1 MRMHNSC
8 NYDPN
13 VQKLV
18 NVIKVIVHNGT
29 VSPPFAL
36 LKQISFSIAIWHA
49 FHPNQAS
56 FVSLELWCPLHGLQ
70 SFMMNH
76 SPLGPCTKHINS
88 HVQKQRNP
96 PINHHHHTIGVPH
109 RLNIEHFVRT
119 IPPQKMTIAAHWHLS
134 LQCQWRQNWVSNLFT
149 IILS

>member
-13 VQKLV
+13 VHKLV
-18 NVIKVIVHNGT
+18 NLIKVIVHNGT

-36 LKQISFSIAIWHA
+36 KQISFSIAICHA

-76 SPLGPCTKHINS
+76 SPLGPCTKHINPR
-88 HVQKQRNP
+88 VQKQILSTYKP
-96 PINHHHHTIGVPH
+96 PPPH
-109 RLNIEHFVRT
+109 YWCSSNSTSSILSEPFH
-119 IPPQKMTIAAHWHLS
+119 PQKLTIAAHRHLS

>member
-13 VQKLV
+13 VHKLV
-18 NVIKVIVHNGT
+18 NLIKVIVHSGT
-29 VSPPFAL
+29 FSPSFAL
-36 LKQISFSIAIWHA
+36 IKQILFSIAIWHA

-76 SPLGPCTKHINS
+76 APLGPCTKHINS
-88 HVQKQRNP
+88 HVQKQ
-96 PINHHHHTIGVPH
+96 
-109 RLNIEHFVRT
+109 
-119 IPPQKMTIAAHWHLS
+119 
-134 LQCQWRQNWVSNLFT
+134 
-149 IILS
+149 ILSTYKPPPPHYWCSSQTQHQVFCQNHSTPKKWQSQHTDICLFNVSEGKIGYQICSL